1 MSNSLNSVTLAPA
14 GILRAATWPIECL
27 AGLGDR
33 SLAELAIGTIEG
45 GDWDTY
51 LSAYDRAVDRDRE
64 CLMSVTVRDLR
75 FRKAIRLSNPIVAA
89 KIEALL
95 QLPGELPHRN
105 KMVRRLEHTLYRYLA
120 RAIGRTTPN
129 GLWAGVGLVEFS
141 TQPNTTIDQIA
152 AEYYFAPDLRPF
164 QSMLRSL
171 GKLPNY
177 RERTCWRVNP
187 TLIRQPDGC
196 WQFWARTEA
205 GAVEQYALES
215 DDSLA
220 ELLNILIQQETGTF
234 AELLAAIQADQ
245 PELLTL
251 TLPDLL
257 ETLVAEGILQG
268 GLDLPQRFAT
278 VWDALT
284 TAAQS
289 LLPADRSHWNRSISE
304 LQACCQTLSAQIET
318 IELAELELQLAR
330 ATECVVGLAR
340 CLNLS
345 LEHLPDPIVHC
356 DLKLPLRVKLARHQQ
371 ASILRSIDFYQAY
384 WVDGIAP
391 TTALRQDLRQQ
402 LTAKLQPDLQLGEI
416 AADTLPQI
424 NRSDRNS
431 VLNRQLIAWEHL
443 LQTETTQITL
453 EHPHLKI
460 TSKSP
465 LGCLYCLPSQGFKL
479 QIRGI
484 DDDPARGFARFGK
497 FLDPEG
503 WLHTWL
509 KQEIVN
515 LHQQQGTIVADL
527 QIPFESNPNVLARDT
542 FCADSIALW
551 YPASDTLSLQAVKI
565 GIDATTSLPC
575 LKLPTRADPIA
586 VFGFS
591 VAHVSAI
598 DPLAE
603 LLFYTGFQERPIAI
617 AMAATLP
624 TAPELA
630 KPRQTPR
637 ICLPEGSYLRPQR
650 TVLNVDILSGLIPLT
665 PAQRYVQWQK
675 LAIEHQW
682 SDLLMLQID
691 RDPPLLLKRDS
702 PLALESIFKS
712 VRPHTQ
718 WLIVEE
724 TIDLP
729 WLVDAENR
737 HYLAEIAFPLSRN
750 PSELRGTPAR
760 PLFAVGGEGD
770 SRAVRNPTPDQF

>member
-1 MSNSLNSVTLAPA
+1 MSESLNSVSLAPA
-14 GILRAATWPIECL
+14 GIVRAATWSIECL
-27 AGLGDR
+27 AGFGDR
-33 SLAELAIGTIEG
+33 SLAELALGTIEG

-51 LSAYDRAVDRDRE
+51 STAYHRAFDRDRE
-64 CLMSVTVRDLR
+64 YLMSVTVRDLR
-75 FRKAIRLSNPIVAA
+75 FRRAIRLSNPIVAT

-95 QLPGELPHRN
+95 QLPGELPPRN

-120 RAIGRTTPN
+120 RAIGRTNPN

-141 TQPNTTIDQIA
+141 TEANTTIDRIA

-164 QSMLRSL
+164 QAMLRSL
-171 GKLPNY
+171 GKLPSY
-177 RERTCWRVNP
+177 RASTCWRINP
-187 TLIRQPDGC
+187 TLLLQPDGC
-196 WQFWARTEA
+196 WQFWARTDVGE
-205 GAVEQYALES
+205 VEQYAVES

-234 AELLAAIQADQ
+234 TELIAGIQAHH
-245 PELLTL
+245 PEMLTL
-251 TLPDLL
+251 TLADLL

-278 VWDALT
+278 GWDALT

-289 LLPADRSHWNRSISE
+289 LLPPHQSYWNRAIEE
-304 LQACCQTLSAQIET
+304 LQACCQTLSEQIET
-318 IELAELELQLAR
+318 IELPALELLLSQATKCVITLAQS
-330 ATECVVGLAR
+330 
-340 CLNLS
+340 LNIS
-345 LEHLPDPIVHC
+345 LEDLPDPIVHC
-356 DLKLPLRVKLARHQQ
+356 DLKLPIRVKLAHQQ
-371 ASILRSIDFYQAY
+371 QAAILKLIDRYQAD
-384 WVDGIAP
+384 WVDGISP

-416 AADTLPQI
+416 AIDTLPQT
-424 NRSDRNS
+424 NRSSEEGNLR
-431 VLNRQLIAWEHL
+431 LNQHLTAWEHL
-443 LQTETTQITL
+443 LQTETAQITL
-453 EHPHLKI
+453 EHSHLSTTPKA
-460 TSKSP
+460 P

-479 QIRGI
+479 QMRGI

-497 FLDPEG
+497 FLDPDG
-503 WLHTWL
+503 LLHTWL
-509 KQEIVN
+509 KQQIVN
-515 LHQQQGTIVADL
+515 LQQQQGIIIADL
-527 QIPFESNPNVLARDT
+527 QIPFEINPNVLARDT
-542 FCADSIALW
+542 FCENSIALW
-551 YPASDTLSLQAVKI
+551 YPAADTLSLQAAKI
-565 GIDATTSLPC
+565 GIDAATSFPC
-575 LKLPTRADPIA
+575 LKLPTRTDPIA

-591 VAHVSAI
+591 AAHVSAI

-624 TAPELA
+624 TTPELT

-650 TVLNVDILSGLIPLT
+650 TVLNGDILADLIQLT

-675 LAIEHQW
+675 LAIEHHW
-682 SDLLMLQID
+682 SELLMLQID
-691 RDPPLLLKRDS
+691 REPPLLIRRDS
-702 PLALESIFKS
+702 PLSLESVFKS

-737 HYLAEIAFPLSRN
+737 HYLAEIAFPLRRDRHAWS
-750 PSELRGTPAR
+750 GIA
-760 PLFAVGGEGD
+760 D
-770 SRAVRNPTPDQF
+770 D